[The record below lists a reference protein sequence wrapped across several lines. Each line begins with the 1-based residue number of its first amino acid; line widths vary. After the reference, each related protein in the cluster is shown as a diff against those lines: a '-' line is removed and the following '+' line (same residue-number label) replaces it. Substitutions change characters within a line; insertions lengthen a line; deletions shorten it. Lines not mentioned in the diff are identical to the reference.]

1 MYHILLIH
9 SSVDGYLG
17 CFHGLAIVNN
27 AMNVGVQY
35 NYFFKS
41 KFISTSFPFFLLN
54 CILRDF
60 QNL

>member
-27 AMNVGVQY
+27 AMDVGVQY
-35 NYFFKS
+35 NC
-41 KFISTSFPFFLLN
+41 FLKASS
-54 CILRDF
+54 
-60 QNL
+60 